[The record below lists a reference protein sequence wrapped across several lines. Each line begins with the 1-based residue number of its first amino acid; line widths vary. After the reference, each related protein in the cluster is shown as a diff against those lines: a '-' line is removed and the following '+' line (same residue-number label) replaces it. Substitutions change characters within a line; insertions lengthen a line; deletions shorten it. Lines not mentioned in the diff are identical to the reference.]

1 MTSIAATF
9 SRPIRMPRADRR
21 TVTRPGYLKRFR
33 YFIET
38 SGWDEMILARTA
50 WLDKICLGILIAP
63 VLCFAPIVIRIF
75 LR

>member
-9 SRPIRMPRADRR
+9 SRQIRMPRADRR
-21 TVTRPGYLKRFR
+21 TFTRPSYLNRFR

-50 WLDKICLGILIAP
+50 WLDKICLGILISS
-63 VLCFAPIVIRIF
+63 VLCFIPILIRIF

>member
-9 SRPIRMPRADRR
+9 PRQIRMPRAARR
-21 TVTRPGYLKRFR
+21 TFIGPGYLNRFR

-38 SGWDEMILARTA
+38 SNWDEMILARAA
-50 WLDKICLGILIAP
+50 WLDKICLGILISSA
-63 VLCFAPIVIRIF
+63 LCFAPIVIRIF